1 MKKTKLFKILKI
13 KIEVIKKM
21 LSERTLE
28 RENGVNEQ
36 ELDIEASPADYKK
49 WKGKY
54 SGIEDKLKE
63 KKT

>member
-1 MKKTKLFKILKI
+1 
-13 KIEVIKKM
+13 M

-36 ELDIEASPADYKK
+36 ELEIEASPAGYKK